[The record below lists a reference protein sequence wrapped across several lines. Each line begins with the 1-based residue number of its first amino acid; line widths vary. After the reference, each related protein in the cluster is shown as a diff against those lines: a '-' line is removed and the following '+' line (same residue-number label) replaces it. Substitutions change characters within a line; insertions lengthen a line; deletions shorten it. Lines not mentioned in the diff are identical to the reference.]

1 MAPTY
6 THSIWHPHVLKG
18 WMQSKP
24 KWLCKFRAYWEGKIY
39 YQCVPQSS
47 KWCNIVHS
55 KIRLVVVATDCC
67 DSVHLCMMAVDIIEL
82 KTRELSDNFLIS
94 FGNKLLFVGEPGE
107 HCQEFEQVAL
117 RWVFSLI
124 LTQCTQIKFFPAC
137 YCNEETEVF
146 VHFTFP

>member
-1 MAPTY
+1 M
-6 THSIWHPHVLKG
+6 HIE
-18 WMQSKP
+18 
-24 KWLCKFRAYWEGKIY
+24 RGKYIIRMCSPE
-39 YQCVPQSS
+39 Q
-47 KWCNIVHS
+47 WCNIVHS

-67 DSVHLCMMAVDIIEL
+67 DSVHLCMMSVDIIEL

-117 RWVFSLI
+117 RWVFSIYFSLI